1 MEKLIREIMGK
12 AFKISKTTN
21 TDVFVEY
28 HGHVNVISITIFKD
42 GWKKGKEAL
51 YSKDIYMNRYSNE
64 EVEKILKE
72 VLAEL
77 QEIEKGE

>member
-1 MEKLIREIMGK
+1 MEKLIKEIMGK
-12 AFKISKTTN
+12 AFKISKKTN

-28 HGHVNVISITIFKD
+28 HGHVNVISIMIFKD
-42 GWKKGKEAL
+42 GWKEEKGPL